1 MMGQVC
7 LLVDRVSGFVIAGEK
22 HWEGLQHHQI
32 TNQSFRPGA
41 HDTELS
47 FLDSPLG
54 MERRVYPGTSLRVGG
69 WSSLER
75 VPTD

>member
-1 MMGQVC
+1 MGQVC

-41 HDTELS
+41 HDTELW
-47 FLDSPLG
+47 FLDLAS
-54 MERRVYPGTSLRVGG
+54 GG
-69 WSSLER
+69 GDAGLPRHLAESWRLE
-75 VPTD
+75 